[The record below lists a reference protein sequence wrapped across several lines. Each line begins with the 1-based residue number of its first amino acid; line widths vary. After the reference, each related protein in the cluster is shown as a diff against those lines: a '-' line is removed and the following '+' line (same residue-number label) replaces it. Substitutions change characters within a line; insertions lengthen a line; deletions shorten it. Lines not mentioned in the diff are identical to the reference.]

1 MCKENVSYFMAL
13 CHRRSGLRLAR
24 RLRGKL
30 GNLWNRPSILRDSD
44 RGGTITLVGSQG
56 QDYVTL

>member
-1 MCKENVSYFMAL
+1 MSKENVSYFRGTMP
-13 CHRRSGLRLAR
+13 RRSGLRLAR
-24 RLRGKL
+24 RLRGNL